1 MRILSMKDYRLS
13 IVTFNPKVNLPM
25 KLSGLLCLVAAL
37 LIASFSSAQASSKPA
52 MDLIQTPSLKS
63 AQQSVTYRTLFN
75 VAEATDMMEMLKGK
89 GNFTVFAPSDEAF
102 GRLKP
107 SQIRELL
114 KPENKKT
121 LKSLLS
127 YHIVAGELTA
137 PRILKAMCRG
147 GGVAR
152 LTTIQGEELLAS
164 MQGTDIVL
172 WDCSGNTARII
183 NADSNRDNLIFH
195 QIDSLVLPQA
205 VSLP

>member
-1 MRILSMKDYRLS
+1 MD
-13 IVTFNPKVNLPM
+13 
-25 KLSGLLCLVAAL
+25 LVQT
-37 LIASFSSAQASSKPA
+37 ASFQNTKQSA
-52 MDLIQTPSLKS
+52 
-63 AQQSVTYRTLFN
+63 TYRNLFN
-75 VAEATDMMEMLKGK
+75 IAAATDIMEMLKDK
-89 GNFTVFAPSDEAF
+89 GSFTVFAPSDEAF
-102 GRLKP
+102 GRLNP

-137 PRILKAMCRG
+137 SRILKAMCRG

-195 QIDSLVLPQA
+195 QIDSLVMPQA